1 MSHPVNELEH
11 IMLLNTEQSMTVLNQ
26 PQHAPRG
33 FTARALTCAEE
44 GSILVKQMKLV
55 SNHIQPHSSQF
66 QRMCVPHLFVD
77 ENADRAAQIIVR
89 PTTIATINNLF
100 RRKTVDGTAGGLE
113 SMAIDTPDLTGID
126 PGSFTFNGGM
136 TGKDTLELHQ
146 TVTLNQPSCYTST
159 LSVST
164 TPTDYPPGGGYLA
177 TDTDNDYGSLVLTTT
192 IQPNI
197 SEFEMFTLVKGATAP
212 ADDVLLTLGDDDYVK
227 FSELDQVVDS
237 NGKFLQDFIVSP
249 ELHQIVKSFTST
261 HVKFHPRTKIPEGTV
276 VSFVHSPGS
285 GSNNFSTVTDAIPDD
300 TRRVIVYDYA
310 TYPHFVIPLSQGFK
324 IDSPVEILDG
334 YSLHPGFV
342 LPENTTFNDKAF
354 GNTALTLTNVV
365 AYPGS
370 IFPVNT
376 VIRRGVPF
384 SHDIKVPKGFS
395 SSYEQ
400 LLPTGSHVSEYLT
413 IAGVTMPVGNQL
425 PSELTTLSQLELT
438 EEIVAAKGTLLKKGT
453 YLPKGAPTPEGAL
466 IDSSINF
473 PSNTELLYDLDV
485 KTPFVVEGGATLVSG
500 TTLRGPFILP
510 QSTAISSGNYLPANV
525 KVLMSAGVTLEE
537 GMELEKGT
545 ILGGGATLYGNLGF
559 NSKGYIPAGSSLHGT
574 FTFPVGSTLPKGTS
588 LPVSLPL
595 PLLTKLDKDFLLPK
609 GTVFSDGSN
618 LPYISNIAEHVLTSP
633 DAGPISRLDGE
644 NGSFIKIK
652 GGSSLTSGFVIPKG
666 SILSGKATPGS
677 TTSVTLALTP
687 DDAVEYVLDAGEYS
701 FDHRE
706 RSAAGQD
713 YTISPA
719 ETLANNLVLLVD
731 IMFPGDIL
739 IPLEKIGE
747 NFLKEIIFNE
757 PFTLVNDLKLTEE
770 YTVFV
775 SNSVML
781 PPSSTLHT
789 DLTFTSQYTINANHM
804 LLNKRLQFNFNTT
817 EDFTYG
823 VVGSTGYIKF
833 PSPNH
838 KLECPIKL
846 AINQTVANSGQ
857 FATKAYIELVKGTK
871 LKLPDASINVKGSLT
886 LPLPIEAV
894 DDFTIT
900 SDMTGVPR
908 ISLLNGISLKAGTN
922 TPGDFSFSGNTGLPK
937 NMLLP
942 NAVVLSSDHVLNEDT
957 YRLHLYTKLAT
968 GSVLARGTSFPTG
981 YFFNETVTLSSF
993 LSIDD
998 DTTFYVN
1005 ESDFFRTDFFYH
1017 YLVNESTGEMNIF
1030 HTDARNLVSQI
1041 LSLTE
1046 MVKSLEMQ
1054 VAAL

>member
-33 FTARALTCAEE
+33 FTARALTCAGD

-55 SNHIQPHSSQF
+55 SNHVQPHSSQF

-100 RRKTVDGTAGGLE
+100 RRKTDSLGDDTIE
-113 SMAIDTPDLTGID
+113 SMAIDTPDSTGID
-126 PGSFTFNGGM
+126 PASFTFNGGM
-136 TGKDTLELHQ
+136 TGKHTLELHQ
-146 TVTLNQPSCYTST
+146 TVPLNQLGCKIST
-159 LSVST
+159 GSVST
-164 TPTDYPPGGGYLA
+164 DPTSYAEGGYS
-177 TDTDNDYGSLVLTTT
+177 TTNSVTDYGSLVLTTT

-237 NGKFLQDFIVSP
+237 NGKFIHDFVVSP

-261 HVKFHPRTKIPEGTV
+261 HVKFQPRTKIPEGTV

-285 GSNNFSTVTDAIPDD
+285 GANDLSTVTIPGGGASN
-300 TRRVIVYDYA
+300 TRNVMIYDYA

-342 LPENTTFNDKAF
+342 LPENTTFNDK
-354 GNTALTLTNVV
+354 GSNTLLTLRNVV

-376 VIRRGVPF
+376 VIERGVPF

-400 LLPTGSHVSEYLT
+400 LLPIGSHVSEYLS

-438 EEIVAAKGTLLKKGT
+438 EEIVAAKGTVLKKGT
-453 YLPKGAPTPEGAL
+453 YLPKGAFTPEGAL

-473 PSNTELLYDLDV
+473 PSNTPLLYDLDV
-485 KTPFVVEGGATLVSG
+485 KTPFVVENGATLVSG

-525 KVLMSAGVTLEE
+525 KVLMSAGVTLDE

-545 ILGGGATLYGNLGF
+545 ILGGGATFYGNLGF
-559 NSKGYIPAGSSLHGT
+559 DSKGYIPAGSSLHGT
-574 FTFPVGSTLPKGTS
+574 FSFPVGSTLPKGTS

-595 PLLTKLDKDFLLPK
+595 PLLTKLDKDFVLPK
-609 GTVFSDGSN
+609 GTTFSDGSN

-633 DAGPISRLDGE
+633 DAGPISRLDGD

-666 SILSGKATPGS
+666 SILSGKAAPGA
-677 TTSVTLALTP
+677 TASVAEALTD
-687 DDAVEYVLDAGEYS
+687 DDAAEYVLDAGEYS

-706 RSAAGQD
+706 KTAAGQD
-713 YTISPA
+713 YTITPA
-719 ETLANNLVLLVD
+719 EPLANNLVLLVD

-757 PFTLVNDLKLTEE
+757 PFTLVSDLKLTEE

-781 PPSSTLHT
+781 PASSTLHT

-823 VVGSTGYIKF
+823 VVGSAGYIKF

-846 AINQTVANSGQ
+846 AAISQPVANSGQ

-871 LKLPDASINVKGSLT
+871 LKLTTSLT
-886 LPLPIEAV
+886 LPLPIEVV

-900 SDMTGVPR
+900 SDMTAVPR

-937 NMLLP
+937 NMTLP

-957 YRLHLYTKLAT
+957 YTLPVYTKLAV

-1017 YLVNESTGEMNIF
+1017 YLVNNSTGEMNIF